1 MENLEF
7 VEFEVE
13 DGVAWIKLNKPPLN
27 ILDIKM
33 LEELTKALKEADKR
47 NDVFAICIKASEK
60 TKAFSAGADVRD
72 HMPDRLKE
80 FIDAFNN
87 VFYTM
92 WSIEKPIISAV
103 RGYALG
109 GGCEIL
115 LASDVV
121 IAASDSKIGQPEITV
136 GVYPPVAVVLMPLL
150 AGYQRAAE
158 LILTGEMIDAEKAE
172 KIGLVNKVVKADEL
186 DSAVREFLGKLGDKS
201 SAVLKITKRAL
212 YQSIGIEELK
222 QKLETVTETYM
233 NDLMKTEDA
242 SEGLKAFMEKR
253 KPVWKGR

>member
-7 VEFEVE
+7 VRFVVD
-13 DGVAWIKLNKPPLN
+13 DGVAWIELNKPPLN

-33 LEELTKALKEADKR
+33 LKELSTALKEADR
-47 NDVFAICIKASEK
+47 RDEVFAICIKASEK

-72 HMPDRLKE
+72 HMADRLKE

-103 RGYALG
+103 KGYALG

-115 LASDVV
+115 LASDIV

-150 AGYQRAAE
+150 SGYQRAAE
-158 LILTGEMIDAEKAE
+158 LILTGEMIDAERAE
-172 KIGLVNKVVKADEL
+172 RIGLVNKVVEADKL
-186 DSAVREFLGKLGDKS
+186 DSAVKEFVGKLGEKS
-201 SAVLKITKRAL
+201 SVVLKITKRAL

-222 QKLETVTETYM
+222 QKLEAVTETYI

-242 SEGLKAFMEKR
+242 NEGLKAFMEKR
-253 KPVWKGR
+253 KPVWKGK